1 MKYPKNKKSSR
12 GVSIIEIVVSMI
24 LLFVVMLVLAFVYPN
39 GRRLTESTDKRTKA
53 TEIAKAIM
61 EEIQLVPLYPQKAL
75 NANSFTNVSLV
86 KTSQDN
92 NTKLL
97 GNLTLADMTSF
108 KWPYHQLISSV
119 DAGGAETWDANVDK
133 LTNAKCPFFIFSG
146 NSVSALKTKIIANQV
161 RPFFLNLND
170 VQVDATL
177 TLPKGIQVYP
187 NGNNVYQPNERIPVI
202 ATILVSI
209 GWGNSTSD
217 GHWSYNY
224 IQLVNTRTEN
234 IY

>member
-133 LTNAKCPFFIFSG
+133 PTNAKCPFFIFSG
-146 NSVSALKTKIIANQV
+146 KA
-161 RPFFLNLND
+161 
-170 VQVDATL
+170 
-177 TLPKGIQVYP
+177 
-187 NGNNVYQPNERIPVI
+187 
-202 ATILVSI
+202 
-209 GWGNSTSD
+209 
-217 GHWSYNY
+217 
-224 IQLVNTRTEN
+224 
-234 IY
+234 